1 MNKYRLVSKKADAGD
16 VQQAQEHPFVPAPS
30 PLESLN
36 AVGAAVGKING
47 TRPGTLNGPV
57 AGPFGPL
64 TPLERR
70 KEEIKA
76 QIADDVSA
84 MSKLQNWYKSS
95 PRFQQFAPYGAAGGL
110 LGAILGGAA
119 KRNFSGTL
127 IGAALGTGAGIG
139 GKYLYDRYGEQ
150 LGKTVSNYLN
160 RKTASAD
167 TPDMNRAHYFMSKVA
182 SAEKTMADAISHA
195 APAPTKP
202 VEKTLGESDD
212 LMYGK
217 GEEGADNKVKK
228 EAADV
233 NTPSLESQQPD
244 GEGRGKGAIGDYY
257 SRGLGFVIPPI
268 IGPITNALGRTVGAL
283 SDASP
288 QSDKYFASSLL
299 PGVASYRMA
308 QRRRQVDRERSGG
321 SRDRSALIHETIGSI
336 MQPLLFTLLGAG
348 ALGGFAHLQGAH
360 SSDVARLALKGGLMG
375 LGTSGIIHLYN
386 TYRGAG
392 SANQADRE
400 KYLKDSPMW
409 KNYLIPGYAA
419 YQAAAGDQDVLHNT

>member
-16 VQQAQEHPFVPAPS
+16 VSRALTYPFVPTTS
-30 PLESLN
+30 PVKSLN
-36 AVGAAVGKING
+36 AVSAAVGGING
-47 TRPGTLNGPV
+47 TRSRQLNGHV
-57 AGPFGPL
+57 GAL

-76 QIADDVSA
+76 QIANDASV
-84 MSKLQNWYKSS
+84 MNRLQNWYKNS

-127 IGAALGTGAGIG
+127 LGAALGAGAGIG

-150 LGKTVSNYLN
+150 LGNTVSNYLN

-167 TPDMNRAHYFMSKVA
+167 NPGMNRAHYFMSKVA

-195 APAPTKP
+195 APSPVKP

-233 NTPSLESQQPD
+233 NTSSLESQQPD
-244 GEGRGKGAIGDYY
+244 GEVRGKGAVGDYL
-257 SRGLGFVIPPI
+257 SRGFGLAFPPVI
-268 IGPITNALGRTVGAL
+268 GLATNSIGRTVGAL
-283 SDASP
+283 GDASP

-299 PGVASYRMA
+299 PSVASYRMA

-321 SRDRSALIHETIGSI
+321 TRDRSALIHETIGSL

-348 ALGGFAHLQGAH
+348 GLGGLAYLQGAH
-360 SSDVARLALKGGLMG
+360 SSDVAR
-375 LGTSGIIHLYN
+375 
-386 TYRGAG
+386 
-392 SANQADRE
+392 
-400 KYLKDSPMW
+400 
-409 KNYLIPGYAA
+409 AA
-419 YQAAAGDQDVLHNT
+419 

>member
-1 MNKYRLVSKKADAGD
+1 MNKYRLVSKKADAGG
-16 VQQAQEHPFVPAPS
+16 VSRALEYPFVPAAS
-30 PLESLN
+30 PVGSLN
-36 AVGAAVGKING
+36 AVSNAVGRING
-47 TRPGTLNGPV
+47 ARTRQLNGHV
-57 AGPFGPL
+57 GAL

-76 QIADDVSA
+76 QIADDASV
-84 MSKLQNWYKSS
+84 MSRLQNWYKNS
-95 PRFQQFAPYGAAGGL
+95 PQFQRFSPYGAAGGL

-119 KRNFSGTL
+119 DRSVGDTL
-127 IGAALGTGAGIG
+127 LGAALGTGAGIG

-150 LGKTVSNYLN
+150 LGNTVSNYLN

-167 TPDMNRAHYFMSKVA
+167 DPGMNRAHYFMSKVA

-195 APAPTKP
+195 APAPVKP

-212 LMYGK
+212 LIYGK

-228 EAADV
+228 KAADV

-244 GEGRGKGAIGDYY
+244 GEVRGKGAAGDNI
-257 SRGLGFVIPPI
+257 SRAFGMLIPPV
-268 IGPITNALGRTVGAL
+268 IGPVTNAIGRTVGAL

-288 QSDKYFASSLL
+288 QSDKYYASSLF

-336 MQPLLFTLLGAG
+336 TQPLLFTLLGAG
-348 ALGGFAHLQGAH
+348 ALGGLAHLQGGHPIDMRRAI
-360 SSDVARLALKGGLMG
+360 LTGGLLG

-386 TYRGAG
+386 TFLGAG

-419 YQAAAGDQDVLHNT
+419 YQQAAGDQDVLHNT